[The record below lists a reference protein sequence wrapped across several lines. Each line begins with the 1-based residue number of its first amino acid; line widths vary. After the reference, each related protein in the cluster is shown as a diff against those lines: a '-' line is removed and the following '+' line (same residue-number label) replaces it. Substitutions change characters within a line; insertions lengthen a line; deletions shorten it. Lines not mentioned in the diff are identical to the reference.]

1 MFDVYVSSEALEA
14 AEEHFRQASW
24 DGKEALGLLVGRA
37 FVHKGRAYAVAE
49 SYVTADNEATA
60 VSVKFSREAFSKLS
74 EKLSDGKQVVGW
86 IHSHPDYGCFLSHTD
101 IATQEAF
108 FTENYHFAM
117 VVDPVRR
124 ERQCFKVHASRYVP
138 VSFAVIRK
146 KK

>member
-1 MFDVYVSSEALEA
+1 MFDVYLSATALEA
-14 AEEHFRQASW
+14 AEEHFRAASW

-37 FVHKGRAYAVAE
+37 FVHEGRSYAVAE
-49 SYVTADNEATA
+49 EYVTAENEATA

-86 IHSHPDYGCFLSHTD
+86 AHSHPDFGCFLSSTD

-108 FTENYHFAM
+108 FTEAYHFAM

-124 ERQCFKVHASRYVP
+124 EKQCFKVQNSRYVP

>member
-1 MFDVYVSSEALEA
+1 MFDVYVAAEALEA

-24 DGKEALGLLVGRA
+24 DGKEALGLLLGRA
-37 FVHKGRAYAVAE
+37 FLHGGRPYAVADE
-49 SYVTADNEATA
+49 YVTAQNDATA
-60 VSVKFSREAFSKLS
+60 VSVRFSREAFSQLS

-101 IATQEAF
+101 MATQEAF
-108 FTENYHFAM
+108 FNEPYHFAM

-124 ERQCFKVHASRYVP
+124 EKQCFKVQGSRYVP

-146 KK
+146 KA